1 MIQIK
6 MRRGGGATLI
16 DALRQARAA
25 KDTMAG
31 GITRRDFLKGT
42 GAALTGAAVPETAV
56 RAAAS
61 APVVADASTATGP
74 GPISATLDVNGV
86 RRAVAFEP
94 QATLAEVLRGPLE
107 LTGTKIGCDR
117 GACSACTVWVDRVPV
132 ASCMMLAVDVGER
145 RIVTIE
151 GLATGDTLHPVQSAF
166 IAHDAIQCG
175 FCTPGLVM
183 SCAALVATT
192 REPSRDDVKAAI
204 SGHLCRCGTYPHVI
218 AATLD
223 AAKAVKAGG

>member
-1 MIQIK
+1 M
-6 MRRGGGATLI
+6 A
-16 DALRQARAA
+16 DA
-25 KDTMAG
+25 
-31 GITRRDFLKGT
+31 ITRRDFLKGT
-42 GAALTGAAVPETAV
+42 GAALTGAAVPGTAA

-61 APVVADASTATGP
+61 PPATIGAVP
-74 GPISATLDVNGV
+74 GPLSATFDVNGV

-94 QATLAEVLRGPLE
+94 QATLAEVLRGPLD

-145 RIVTIE
+145 KIVTIE

-183 SCAALVATT
+183 SCAALLATT
-192 REPSRDDVKAAI
+192 RDPSRDDVKAAI

-223 AAKAVKAGG
+223 AAKAGG